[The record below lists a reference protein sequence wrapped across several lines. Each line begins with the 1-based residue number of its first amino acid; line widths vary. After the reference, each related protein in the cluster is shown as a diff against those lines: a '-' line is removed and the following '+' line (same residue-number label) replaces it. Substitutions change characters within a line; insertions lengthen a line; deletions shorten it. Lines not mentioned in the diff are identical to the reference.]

1 MLKKLLYIS
10 ALFIITGCSSTSY
23 IQDGQYSSK
32 THNEVIK
39 HGELTNS
46 ERNEIVA
53 TAKLMLNTKY
63 KYGGKKPDFGV
74 DCSGFVTYVFKTS
87 IDYKIT
93 GAARHMAK
101 IGKTIH
107 KSHTFEN
114 KLAIGDLLF
123 FNTTGKS
130 FSHVGIYIGD
140 GKFIHASSGRG
151 RVIITDVNQTYYKK
165 RLELVKRL

>member
-1 MLKKLLYIS
+1 MFKVLSLLFLS
-10 ALFIITGCSSTSY
+10 VIITGCSSTSKINNY
-23 IQDGQYSSK
+23 SGSSSQSSNYSSGNLSK
-32 THNEVIK
+32 SDRKEV
-39 HGELTNS
+39 
-46 ERNEIVA
+46 A
-53 TAKLMLNTKY
+53 FTAIAMLNTKY
-63 KYGGKKPDFGV
+63 SYGGKRPDFGV
-74 DCSGFVTYVFKTS
+74 DCSGFVTYVFKTA

-101 IGKTIH
+101 MGKTIP